1 MVSYYFKVR
10 LFVLMKK
17 NNTKKV
23 FSSANFFFIC
33 IVFMFF
39 FSYYYNEWQRNRTI
53 NNSFATIIF
62 FIMTI
67 AICTYIPIRFPLFIK
82 TKNEK
87 IDESY
92 YNDIYCKKLGFW
104 SQLYLG
110 FFHWTK
116 CNDSISLF
124 SKKILCLGIKNREC
138 KFTYNNSEV
147 KNMYRIFDFILT
159 VISSIVVFFFAQEFS
174 KMGIVYGVTLSVF
187 SLLFAFRNIIL
198 NRIFSIKIG
207 SEEEYSLSIMYPYC
221 VLDGIMLRKYGFAY
235 YGDNNILLHKDVFC
249 GEEILKKYIIAHEKG
264 HLKTSNRAKNLLL
277 LSALIFATT
286 SFFTS
291 VGFMVQTGVKR
302 IELIILPL
310 IIYTVFL
317 YIYLTLLRKKSEKDE
332 FLADAYAIKN
342 IGKEAVLKGLEII
355 KKDTLYKNYGVKLS
369 GIEIDRRIKFVK
381 EYKV

>member
-1 MVSYYFKVR
+1 
-10 LFVLMKK
+10 MKK

-39 FSYYYNEWQRNRTI
+39 FSYYYNEWQRNRAI
-53 NNSFATIIF
+53 NNNFANIIF

-67 AICTYIPIRFPLFIK
+67 AICAYFPIRFPLFIK
-82 TKNEK
+82 TENEK

-92 YNDIYCKKLGFW
+92 YDDIYYKKLGFW

-124 SKKILCLGIKNREC
+124 SKKILYLGIKNREC

-147 KNMYRIFDFILT
+147 KKIYRIFDFILT
-159 VISSIVVFFFAQEFS
+159 VISSIVVFFLAQEFS
-174 KMGIVYGVTLSVF
+174 KMGIVYGLTLSVF

-198 NRIFSIKIG
+198 NHIFSVKIG
-207 SEEEYSLSIMYPYC
+207 NEEEYNLSIMYPYC
-221 VLDGIMLRKYGFAY
+221 IFDGIMSRKYGFAY
-235 YGDNNILLHKDVFC
+235 YGDNNILLQKDVFC
-249 GEEILKKYIIAHEKG
+249 GGEMLKKYIIAHEKG
-264 HLKTSNRAKNLLL
+264 HLKTSNRTKNLLL
-277 LSALIFATT
+277 LFTIIFATI

-291 VGFMVQTGVKR
+291 VGFMVQIGVKR
-302 IELIILPL
+302 TELIILPL
-310 IIYTVFL
+310 IMYAVFL
-317 YIYLTLLRKKSEKDE
+317 YVYLTLLRKKSEKDE
-332 FLADAYAIKN
+332 FLADVYAIKN
-342 IGKEAVLKGLEII
+342 IGKEAVLKGLEVI
-355 KKDTLYKNYGVKLS
+355 KKDTLYKNYEVKLS

-381 EYKV
+381 EYKG

>member
-1 MVSYYFKVR
+1 MR

-17 NNTKKV
+17 DNTIKA

-33 IVFMFF
+33 TVFIFF
-39 FSYYYNEWQRNRTI
+39 FSYYYNEWQRNRVI
-53 NNSFATIIF
+53 NNNFATIIF

-67 AICTYIPIRFPLFIK
+67 VTCAYLPIRFPLFIK

-92 YNDIYCKKLGFW
+92 YDNICCKKLGFW

-116 CNDSISLF
+116 YNDSISLF
-124 SKKILCLGIKNREC
+124 SKKILCLGIKNGEC
-138 KFTYNNSEV
+138 KFAYNNSEV
-147 KNMYRIFDFILT
+147 KNIHRIFDFVLT
-159 VISSIVVFFFAQEFS
+159 VISSIGVFFFAQEFS
-174 KMGIVYGVTLSVF
+174 NMGILYGFTLSVF

-198 NRIFSIKIG
+198 DRIFSIKIG
-207 SEEEYSLSIMYPYC
+207 NEEEYGLSIMYSYC
-221 VLDGIMLRKYGFAY
+221 AIDGIMSRKYGFAY

-249 GEEILKKYIIAHEKG
+249 GGEILKKYIIAHEKG
-264 HLKTSNRAKNLLL
+264 HLNTSNRAKNLLL
-277 LSALIFATT
+277 LFILIFATT

-291 VGFMVQTGVKR
+291 VGFMAQIGVKR

-310 IIYTVFL
+310 IIYAIFL
-317 YIYLTLLRKKSEKDE
+317 YVYLTLIRRKSEKDE
-332 FLADAYAIKN
+332 FLADAYAVKS

-355 KKDTLYKNYGVKLS
+355 KNDTLYADSRVKLS

-381 EYKV
+381 EYKG